1 LPVTRRLPE
10 LELPIGCETKEA
22 LAIGNGGSDP
32 MDYHALEAMQCM
44 IERRKGGETGIRS
57 KLLQSA
63 FSLTLAAGNTGRRK
77 ATFLN
82 FPSG

>member
-32 MDYHALEAMQCM
+32 MDYHALEAM
-44 IERRKGGETGIRS
+44 
-57 KLLQSA
+57 
-63 FSLTLAAGNTGRRK
+63 
-77 ATFLN
+77 
-82 FPSG
+82 